1 MVILIVICINEVRLL
16 IKCVFQTLIKE
27 TLVGISLQRTLTGIF
42 YTAQAQIKFYAK
54 HRVSTLSMLIV
65 QVSYQVRCQ
74 GSLSTKS
81 SKVTSQGQG
90 ILGVIVGQNSVK
102 KTKVGSMSTLI
113 NRKHSFLLVIF
124 ILKTVA
130 TASVLVKVYVV
141 NLLYF
146 NFIEIT

>member
-1 MVILIVICINEVRLL
+1 
-16 IKCVFQTLIKE
+16 
-27 TLVGISLQRTLTGIF
+27 
-42 YTAQAQIKFYAK
+42 
-54 HRVSTLSMLIV
+54 
-65 QVSYQVRCQ
+65 
-74 GSLSTKS
+74 
-81 SKVTSQGQG
+81 
-90 ILGVIVGQNSVK
+90 
-102 KTKVGSMSTLI
+102 MSTLI